1 MFVRPSAKAVATAT
15 FLLIVPPFVS
25 AQQAPSAQKAP
36 GVNTANMNLAVKP
49 GDDFYQYANGTY
61 LTRTQIPADRSSVS
75 VFGILGDRAA
85 ARSAVIVNDP
95 ALSKAPEGS
104 ESRKIADL
112 KAAYMDEAAIEAH
125 GRAALKVQLE
135 PIDAIQSSHDL
146 AEALGRS
153 LRADVDPL
161 NAAKFHTANFI
172 GLWVAPAFN
181 DPDHEAPYLLQGG
194 LGLPGKDYYLTDS
207 DRMKA
212 IREAYQKHLATNFKL
227 AGYDHA
233 DDRATA
239 VLALERSI
247 AEHHVS
253 LADSENIERANNLW
267 TLADF
272 STKAPG
278 LDWAT
283 FFAAADLAGQKTFF
297 VWQPT
302 AFVAESALVALNPV
316 ATWKDFL
323 AAHLIDE
330 YAGATSKALA
340 DEHFNFSKEI
350 GGAPQ
355 QRPREQRAVALVNV
369 VLGDVVGKQYAA
381 RYFTPEERAKVQQLV
396 ANLIIS
402 FHARLETAKWLAPS
416 TRAEA
421 IEKLQTLRVG
431 IGYPEKWRSYDA
443 LEIKPDDLF
452 GDLYRDSHFEYH
464 YELSRIGQPVDRSE
478 WVMTPQTVNAVELP
492 LDNSLNFPAA
502 ILQPPFYDPASP
514 DAVNYGAIGA
524 VIGHEISHTF
534 DSEGSAFDS
543 HGRVRDWWTPADLK
557 HFTDSTSALARQY
570 DTYRPFPDLALHG
583 KQTLGENIADVAGLT
598 AAYDAFHASLHGQ
611 AAPVVG
617 GLTGDQQFFIAF
629 AQNYAGLSREGS
641 LRAQVLGDAHS
652 PGQYRA
658 LTVRNLDAWYKA
670 FNVQPT
676 DKLYLAPADRVHI
689 W

>member
-1 MFVRPSAKAVATAT
+1 MFVRPSTKALVIAAF
-15 FLLIVPPFVS
+15 FLSLAPLTS
-25 AQQAPSAQKAP
+25 AQQAASTQKVP
-36 GVNTANMNLAVKP
+36 VVNTANMDLAVKP
-49 GDDFYQYANGTY
+49 GDDFYHYANGAY
-61 LTRTQIPADRSSVS
+61 LSRTQIPADRSSVS

-85 ARSAVIVNDP
+85 ERSAAIVNDP
-95 ALSKAPEGS
+95 SNSKAPEGS
-104 ESRKIADL
+104 DARKIADL
-112 KAAYMDEAAIEAH
+112 NHAYMDEAAIEAH
-125 GRAALKVQLE
+125 GRAALEAQLKL
-135 PIDAIQSSHDL
+135 INAIRTSHDL
-146 AEALGRS
+146 AEAIGHS

-161 NAAKFHTANFI
+161 NAGKFHTANFI

-181 DPDHEAPYLLQGG
+181 DPDKEAPYLLQGG
-194 LGLPGKDYYLTDS
+194 LGLPGKDYYVTDS
-207 DRMKA
+207 ERMKS
-212 IREAYQKHLATNFKL
+212 IREAYQKHLATNFRL
-227 AGYDHA
+227 AGYDHV
-233 DDRATA
+233 DERAAA
-239 VLALERSI
+239 VVALERSI

-253 LADSENIERANNLW
+253 LADSENIEHANNLW

-278 LDWAT
+278 LDWPT
-283 FFAAADLAGQKTFF
+283 FFTAADLGSQKSFF
-297 VWQPT
+297 VWQPA
-302 AFVAESALVALNPV
+302 AFIAESALVASTPV
-316 ATWKDFL
+316 AAWKDFL

-330 YAGATSKALA
+330 YAGATSKAFA
-340 DEHFNFSKEI
+340 DERFNFSKTI

-355 QRPREQRAVALVNV
+355 QRPREQRAVALVNT
-369 VLGDVVGKQYAA
+369 VLGDAVGKQYAA
-381 RYFTPEERAKVQQLV
+381 RYFTPEEKAKVQQLV
-396 ANLIIS
+396 ANLITS
-402 FHARLETAKWLAPS
+402 FHARLETATWLAPS

-421 IEKLQTLRVG
+421 IEKLQTLRVS
-431 IGYPEKWRSYDA
+431 IGYPEKWRSYAA

-452 GDLYRDSHFEYH
+452 GDLARDSKFEYQ

-502 ILQPPFYDPASP
+502 ILQPPFYDPAAP

-557 HFTDSTSALARQY
+557 HFNDSTSALARQY
-570 DTYRPFPDLALHG
+570 DTYKPFPDLALNG

-598 AAYDAFHASLHGQ
+598 AAYDAFHASLHGN

-629 AQNYAGLSREGS
+629 AQNYAGLTREGF
-641 LRAQVLGDAHS
+641 LRAQILGDGHS